1 MALQDV
7 LDAFLEDPE
16 AQQQFE
22 SDPEG
27 YLSEHG
33 YEDVEA
39 ADVQSAISDAPTAEP
54 EAPAEETTEEA
65 PEAPAA
71 EETPTYETEEPTEEP
86 APTNYGG
93 DTVSDSSINQNIET
107 FGDVTQDFDRTDVSG
122 EDAVSSGDYSQVNT
136 GDEAIQTG
144 GDVYDS
150 TQASGDVAGSVTG
163 DNYDSVVGDG
173 NAVIDDSSVGSASFG
188 GGDSSNIQGENV
200 NLGDGNIQDDTFG
213 DASLNAGAGDF
224 TSVDDS
230 IVSESSL
237 GEGDVYSDDP
247 TVLADNGSSVAFGEG
262 STSSAEDQDTSI
274 YGNSGNINVA
284 DDGDQTSGIDA
295 STNDSFNT
303 ADSFNSAF
311 DAQDNS
317 INDSLNTEDSYN
329 SFLDESDNS
338 ATESYTDNSDDDYT
352 YTDNSASDNDHE
364 DYDVNGGDAYEA
376 PAEGFDV
383 GMGS

>member
-22 SDPEG
+22 ADPEG

-33 YEDVEA
+33 HEDVEA
-39 ADVQSAISDAPTAEP
+39 ADVQSALSDAPTAEP
-54 EAPAEETTEEA
+54 EAPAEETVEEA
-65 PEAPAA
+65 PEAPEA
-71 EETPTYETEEPTEEP
+71 EAPIYETEEPTEEP
-86 APTNYGG
+86 APNYDGG
-93 DTVSDSSINQNIET
+93 DSMSDQSINQNIET

-122 EDAVSSGDYSQVNT
+122 EDAVSSGD
-136 GDEAIQTG
+136 
-144 GDVYDS
+144 
-150 TQASGDVAGSVTG
+150 
-163 DNYDSVVGDG
+163 
-173 NAVIDDSSVGSASFG
+173 
-188 GGDSSNIQGENV
+188 SSNIQGENV
-200 NLGDGNIQDDTFG
+200 NLGGGNIQDDTFG
-213 DASLNAGAGDF
+213 DASLNAGDGDF

-230 IVSESSL
+230 VVSESSL

-295 STNDSFNT
+295 SNNDSFNT
-303 ADSFNSAF
+303 TDSFNSAF

-329 SFLDESDNS
+329 NYLDESDNS
-338 ATESYTDNSDDDYT
+338 ATETYTDNSDDDYS

-364 DYDVNGGDAYEA
+364 DYDVN
-376 PAEGFDV
+376 V

>member
-22 SDPEG
+22 ADPEG

-39 ADVQSAISDAPTAEP
+39 ADVQSAISDAPMAEP
-54 EAPAEETTEEA
+54 EA
-65 PEAPAA
+65 
-71 EETPTYETEEPTEEP
+71 PTEEP

-150 TQASGDVAGSVTG
+150 TQASGDVAGTVTG
-163 DNYDSVVGDG
+163 DNYDSVGGGG

-200 NLGDGNIQDDTFG
+200 NLGDGNI
-213 DASLNAGAGDF
+213 
-224 TSVDDS
+224 
-230 IVSESSL
+230 
-237 GEGDVYSDDP
+237 
-247 TVLADNGSSVAFGEG
+247 
-262 STSSAEDQDTSI
+262 
-274 YGNSGNINVA
+274 
-284 DDGDQTSGIDA
+284 
-295 STNDSFNT
+295 
-303 ADSFNSAF
+303 
-311 DAQDNS
+311 
-317 INDSLNTEDSYN
+317 
-329 SFLDESDNS
+329 
-338 ATESYTDNSDDDYT
+338 
-352 YTDNSASDNDHE
+352 
-364 DYDVNGGDAYEA
+364 
-376 PAEGFDV
+376 
-383 GMGS
+383 